1 MGFVFTPP
9 LKWRALFGS
18 CDHGLI
24 EADATTTFSFNISHA
39 VERVACRLSTVV
51 DEVIATANLVGV
63 IVVVVAKSGCSRA
76 AREPRT
82 KMMAEFVAVFLGELV
97 FRMLIFLFFNIE
109 MA

>member
-1 MGFVFTPP
+1 MTSSLGQFF
-9 LKWRALFGS
+9 
-18 CDHGLI
+18 
-24 EADATTTFSFNISHA
+24 ATGA
-39 VERVACRLSTVV
+39 ACSLSSTVV
-51 DEVIATANLVGV
+51 DEVITTANLVGV

-76 AREPRT
+76 ARGAAT